1 MVTGTLLEK
10 GVYPMLTLKLRR
22 RKAGQALRCNLLLA
36 VVLAVVSSHARLFIK
51 SCSLVDHTA
60 TSAHTCE
67 NSDFCPHQQGT
78 GEKAT
83 GKHSHSNHPMSHD
96 VPSVSCNCGSEHQE
110 GNTLSTLLERTAPL
124 IVFSLVPVLQEHLKA
139 SGPSVYIPESFYF
152 PPTPPPRNT

>member
-1 MVTGTLLEK
+1 
-10 GVYPMLTLKLRR
+10 MLTSTFKS
-22 RKAGQALRCNLLLA
+22 RKADQTLRCNLLLA

-60 TSAHTCE
+60 ASAHTCE
-67 NSDFCPHQQGT
+67 SADFCTHHQGT
-78 GEKAT
+78 GEQAT
-83 GKHSHSNHPMSHD
+83 GKHSHSNHPISRD

-110 GNTLSTLLERTAPL
+110 GNTFSTLLERTAPP
-124 IVFSLVPVLQEHLKA
+124 IAFSLVPVLQEHLKS